1 MTKQAKHDIE
11 NPQCRKQLIER
22 YFNGET
28 TDREEE
34 TLRQFLFS
42 KCADDSRY
50 DELRAVL
57 AFTETGKRFSRE
69 QMRGSRKRTLP
80 VFIRTAACA
89 AILLGMGIAYI
100 ALPKDSC
107 VTYIHGQKYTDTET
121 AVKQMRQTLDAFNSP
136 DITIE
141 KELGAIFSPLENQQ

>member
-11 NPQCRKQLIER
+11 NPPCRKQLIER

-28 TDREEE
+28 TDREEG

-42 KCADDSRY
+42 KCADDNRY

-69 QMRGSRKRTLP
+69 QSKAGTRRIK
-80 VFIRTAACA
+80 
-89 AILLGMGIAYI
+89 
-100 ALPKDSC
+100 
-107 VTYIHGQKYTDTET
+107 
-121 AVKQMRQTLDAFNSP
+121 
-136 DITIE
+136 
-141 KELGAIFSPLENQQ
+141 